1 MRMRLT
7 EKTKRTERTEGDAP
21 IRAARRL
28 HPSVLSVLTVL
39 SCAKMEPPPGGPP
52 DLAAPQLIA
61 VRPESLQR
69 IPNFSGQVE
78 FRFDEIIS
86 EGGTPSTGTG
96 TGDLEKLI
104 IFSPTTRVPDV
115 HWRRNRITVK
125 PSEGWK
131 PNRVYRV
138 ELLPGVTDLRR
149 NRSNKGKVLTF
160 TTGAPLPDRTL
171 QGLVVDWG
179 TNRPAQEALVEAL
192 LEPDSLPYH
201 GLTDSTGRFS
211 IGPLPAGD
219 YLVKGV
225 IDQNHDFQPGAREAF
240 DSVRILAKD
249 TTGRVG
255 ELWTFVHDT
264 APARIRTIEVVDSI
278 SARVEFTQFLDP
290 RQHLDLA
297 AVTLRSLPD
306 SAAVKATSLLSKPL
320 DDSLHAR
327 TPGPADSTARDTTRR
342 DTTARERPG
351 LREIE
356 GPGARGRNRQLEN
369 QPLTTRPPL
378 SDQLVLRVPQ
388 PWTPEGKYEL
398 EVRGV
403 RNVSGVSGD
412 VKGVL
417 TVPKHEARDT
427 LRAPGDSLAP
437 PRDSLRRLKKRS

>member
-1 MRMRLT
+1 MSV
-7 EKTKRTERTEGDAP
+7 
-21 IRAARRL
+21 RA
-28 HPSVLSVLTVL
+28 VLSVLFAFSVL

-52 DLAAPQLIA
+52 DIAPPQLIA

-69 IPNFSGQVE
+69 IPNFSGEVE

-86 EGGTPSTGTG
+86 EGGSPSTGTG

-104 IFSPTTRVPDV
+104 IFSPTTRVPTV
-115 HWRRNRITVK
+115 RWRRNRITVK

-171 QGLVVDWG
+171 QGLVVDWS

-192 LEPDSLPYH
+192 LQPDSLPYH

-211 IGPLPAGD
+211 LGPLPAGD

-225 IDQNHDFQPGAREAF
+225 IDQNHDFQPGVREAV

-264 APARIRTIEVVDSI
+264 APARIRTIEVADSV
-278 SARVEFTQFLDP
+278 SARVEFTQSLDP
-290 RQHLDLA
+290 RQKLDLA

-306 SAAVKATSLLSKPL
+306 SVVVKVASLLSKPM
-320 DDSLHAR
+320 DDSLHAP
-327 TPGPADSTARDTTRR
+327 TPGPVDSTARDSIRR

-356 GPGARGRNRQLEN
+356 GPAARGRNRETVN

-378 SDQLVLRVPQ
+378 SDQLILRVPQ

-398 EVRGV
+398 EIRGV

-417 TVPKHEARDT
+417 TVPKREARDT
-427 LRAPGDSLAP
+427 LHTPRDSLAP
-437 PRDSLRRLKKRS
+437 PGDSLRRLKKRS